1 MTTVFAPKRDAWIV
15 ALIWAGAL
23 FCVYGALAQL
33 TSPAP
38 FLLKVAVLLF
48 LGSGAVFM
56 VWILYQI
63 DYTLTDDTLVVR
75 RGPIR
80 YRVPLAS
87 IDSVRPSRN
96 PLSSPAPSL
105 GRLLIKW
112 KDGRRK
118 IFISPAR
125 KTDFLRELD
134 RRCAQLSME
143 GDTQTVGRDPI
154 N

>member
-1 MTTVFAPKRDAWIV
+1 MTTVFEPKRDAWIV

-23 FCVYGALAQL
+23 LCVYGALVQF
-33 TSPAP
+33 TSAGP

-63 DYTLTDDTLVVR
+63 DYTLTDDNLVVR
-75 RGPIR
+75 CGPVR
-80 YRVPLAS
+80 YRVPIVR

-105 GRLLIKW
+105 DRLLIKW
-112 KDGRRK
+112 NDGRKR
-118 IFISPAR
+118 IIISPAR
-125 KTDFLRELD
+125 KTEFLRELD
-134 RRCAQLSME
+134 MRCAQLRME
-143 GDTQTVGRDPI
+143 GDSLVRVSTE
-154 N
+154 

>member
-1 MTTVFAPKRDAWIV
+1 MTTVFEPKRDAWIV

-23 FCVYGALAQL
+23 LCVYGALVQF

-63 DYTLTDDTLVVR
+63 DYTFTHDNLVVR
-75 RGPIR
+75 CGPVR

-105 GRLLIKW
+105 DRLLIKW

-118 IFISPAR
+118 ILISPAR

-134 RRCAQLSME
+134 RRCVQLRME
-143 GDTQTVGRDPI
+143 GNCLVRTSAD
-154 N
+154 

>member
-1 MTTVFAPKRDAWIV
+1 MTTVFEPKRDAWIV

-23 FCVYGALAQL
+23 FCAYGALIQF
-33 TSPAP
+33 TSPGP

-48 LGSGAVFM
+48 LGSAAVFM

-63 DYTLTDDTLVVR
+63 DYTLTDDNLVVR
-75 RGPIR
+75 CGPIR
-80 YRVPLAS
+80 YGVPLAS

-105 GRLLIKW
+105 DRLLIKW
-112 KDGRRK
+112 NDGRRK
-118 IFISPAR
+118 IIISPAR

-134 RRCAQLSME
+134 RRCAQLRME
-143 GDTQTVGRDPI
+143 GDTLVRTSAD
-154 N
+154 